1 MPFIRALGCD
11 FPLVF
16 YSNIDTM
23 VASKLKVTIE
33 KGLSM
38 SQSNKQETKKEFGKL
53 RSFFWPIYSY
63 ELKKLIPMLLLFFFI
78 LFNYTILR
86 DTKDTL
92 IVTAP
97 GSGAEAIPFLKVYGV
112 LPAAVLFMFLYAK
125 MSNVFSKQKLFYT
138 TVIPFIIFFGLFATV
153 IYPLRDFLHPNE
165 FCDYLQ
171 ASAPKSFSG
180 LIAILRNWTYALFYI
195 MSELWGSVCLSLL
208 FWGFANDI
216 TRVNESKRFYNLFG
230 LGANFSLLLAGT
242 CIIWAS
248 DMRRSAVGTSD
259 SWQTSLNWLMF
270 MVVLSGFAVMAIYWW
285 INKYVLTDPRFYDQN
300 AQKKIKKDKPKMS
313 LGQSLKFLASS
324 RYMLLIAILVIAYG
338 MCINLVEVT
347 WKSQLKLQYPN
358 PNDYSAFMGN
368 FSRVTAV
375 ATILMMFFVTG
386 NVVRTLGWK
395 FAALVTPVVLMITGA
410 GFFAFMLFGDKMG
423 NAFAFIGATP
433 LMLAVLFG
441 MAQNVMSKS
450 AKYSL
455 FDPTKEMAYIP
466 LDAESK
472 VKGKAAIDVV
482 GARLGKSGGSL
493 IQQLLILA
501 LGSIGA
507 MTPYV
512 GVILFV
518 IISAWIVSVIA
529 LDKRFKIAI
538 AKKEAED
545 EEADNEAR
553 KGDSTASSMSNTKN
567 SPNSPIAT

>member
-1 MPFIRALGCD
+1 M
-11 FPLVF
+11 
-16 YSNIDTM
+16 SDT
-23 VASKLKVTIE
+23 SK
-33 KGLSM
+33 
-38 SQSNKQETKKEFGKL
+38 QKEFGKL

-78 LFNYTILR
+78 LFNYTVLR

-112 LPAAVLFMFLYAK
+112 LPAAVIFMFIYAK
-125 MSNVFSKQKLFYT
+125 MSNVFSKTKLFYS
-138 TVIPFIIFFGLFATV
+138 TVAPFILFFGLFAVV
-153 IYPLRDFLHPNE
+153 IYPLRDHLHPNAM
-165 FCDYLQ
+165 CDWLQ
-171 ASAPKSFSG
+171 TVLPAGFKG

-248 DMRRSAVGTSD
+248 DMRRTATAGAD
-259 SWQTSLNWLMF
+259 PWQTSLNWLMM
-270 MVVLSGFAVMAIYWW
+270 MVVVSGFAVMAIYWW

-300 AQKKIKKDKPKMS
+300 AQKKMKKSKPKMS
-313 LGQSLKFLASS
+313 LGQSLKYLVSS
-324 RYMLLIAILVIAYG
+324 RYMGLIAILVIAYG

-386 NVVRTLGWK
+386 NVVRKLGWK

-410 GFFAFMLFGDKMG
+410 GFFSFILFGHQMEG
-423 NAFAFIGATP
+423 MVSYLGSTP
-433 LMLAVLFG
+433 LMLAVIFG

-466 LDAESK
+466 LDQEQK

-507 MTPYV
+507 MTPYI

-518 IISAWIVSVIA
+518 IISAWILSVIA
-529 LDKRFKIAI
+529 LDKRFKVAI
-538 AKKEAED
+538 AKKEEEEANAGME
-545 EEADNEAR
+545 EEAD
-553 KGDSTASSMSNTKN
+553 TASSVSAKASTEE
-567 SPNSPIAT
+567 SPATT